1 MVFMKLYNIARGC
14 AQDFGENKIVGAI
27 KLTCCLLIS
36 FKEVSDREAFI
47 NVCGM
52 FQTWISL
59 TIILYSL
66 MSIIHNQTMWD
77 IVLENVVDPIWAKIN
92 KLHNEVM
99 ARYEKR
105 DADELAAN
113 AATPQNKK
121 EEPARARKSP
131 RAGSRKSDRIAG
143 HV

>member
-1 MVFMKLYNIARGC
+1 MLPKWTLVNARAVQQPRETTDSNPIC
-14 AQDFGENKIVGAI
+14 PPLNRF
-27 KLTCCLLIS
+27 S
-36 FKEVSDREAFI
+36 VS
-47 NVCGM
+47 N
-52 FQTWISL
+52 
-59 TIILYSL
+59 
-66 MSIIHNQTMWD
+66 
-77 IVLENVVDPIWAKIN
+77 VLENVVDPIWAKIN